1 MSHNNRG
8 WPFCLK
14 MDEQYAPGLVEVK
27 HDIIA
32 KEKSANLGFW
42 IFFPQFH
49 VMIKIQIYFK
59 CCLSVNQNMSAM
71 LVK

>member
-1 MSHNNRG
+1 
-8 WPFCLK
+8 

-32 KEKSANLGFW
+32 KEKAGNLGFSL
-42 IFFPQFH
+42 FFFFQFYE
-49 VMIKIQIYFK
+49 IIIQIYFN
-59 CCLSVNQNMSAM
+59 CCLSVNKNMSVM